1 MSRTKADGDHI
12 VVLVADDS
20 ELKLFPSKDRLLD
33 EDLVDQAGLKAASA
47 YSAKLVFVID
57 KAASGASHC
66 ICRAKYYGITQ
77 LIGDS
82 QRFVY

>member
-1 MSRTKADGDHI
+1 M
-12 VVLVADDS
+12 
-20 ELKLFPSKDRLLD
+20 
-33 EDLVDQAGLKAASA
+33 DQAGLKTART
-47 YSAKLVFVID
+47 YSAKLVFIVD